1 VERAPTEDARKPSP
15 LFGASEWKIFSAV
28 LIRHSALFFARG
40 PGLGTALDEGAARAV
55 DDMDGF
61 EDPPEEPDVPADK
74 RDLYA
79 NLGGAF
85 RARDRRGPRATAGIR
100 VRFSRTASPPREE
113 AEGKRALS
121 PRRRRA
127 SRVYLRRI
135 LDETDIVFPRVC
147 ANR

>member
-15 LFGASEWKIFSAV
+15 LFGASLSKIFSAV
-28 LIRHSALFFARG
+28 LRHSALFFARG